1 MARVARWVG
10 YVSERT
16 SEDTTRHDRAGA
28 GGQWVWAQGTSEV
41 TSDIGLSR
49 EPHHAWESYDAAV
62 QSPVSSPV
70 TVTTIT
76 RRPEKPEG
84 FLRTGIV

>member
-1 MARVARWVG
+1 MCLRGTR
-10 YVSERT
+10 
-16 SEDTTRHDRAGA
+16 EDTTRHDRAGP
-28 GGQWVWAQGTSEV
+28 GGAKWGWAQGTSEV
-41 TSDIGLSR
+41 TSDIGLWR

-62 QSPVSSPV
+62 QWPGSSLV

-84 FLRTGIV
+84 FLRTGNV